1 MEVLANVSA
10 YAFFQDKFAAWMV
23 LNKGVNVQHEFIKDN
38 VFLSFFNSR
47 FKFCSV
53 HTFLHLGEGI
63 LLFKLFPVQ
72 KLQNNEDREESN
84 KIDGSQ
90 CPSDWHILID
100 AVVDQNSGCYCD
112 LGEQYKTESKNTMHC
127 FNQQEPSWLPCHL
140 CELMHA
146 IRNNAANYHEQCKEL
161 RSITQPEMQMIFI
174 ERPIC
179 DFKDGNGGSKNKDEK
194 EEAHRAVKILA
205 PGELVLQV
213 ATTDDL

>member
-23 LNKGVNVQHEFIKDN
+23 LNKGVNVQHEFIKDD

-53 HTFLHLGEGI
+53 HTFLHLGKGI

-127 FNQQEPSWLPCHL
+127 FNQQEPS
-140 CELMHA
+140 
-146 IRNNAANYHEQCKEL
+146 
-161 RSITQPEMQMIFI
+161 
-174 ERPIC
+174 
-179 DFKDGNGGSKNKDEK
+179 
-194 EEAHRAVKILA
+194 
-205 PGELVLQV
+205 
-213 ATTDDL
+213 

>member
-53 HTFLHLGEGI
+53 HTFLHLGKGI

-72 KLQNNEDREESN
+72 KLQNNEDREESD

-127 FNQQEPSWLPCHL
+127 FNQQESC
-140 CELMHA
+140 
-146 IRNNAANYHEQCKEL
+146 
-161 RSITQPEMQMIFI
+161 
-174 ERPIC
+174 
-179 DFKDGNGGSKNKDEK
+179 
-194 EEAHRAVKILA
+194 
-205 PGELVLQV
+205 
-213 ATTDDL
+213 

>member
-1 MEVLANVSA
+1 MGGNGNVPVVFFWLVYFADCALHHFFFLKLSDDQLVDNLACIVRMFVTSLGFRTEIALKAVAAMEVLANVSA

-23 LNKGVNVQHEFIKDN
+23 LNKGVNVQHEFIKDD

-53 HTFLHLGEGI
+53 HTFLHLGKGI

-127 FNQQEPSWLPCHL
+127 FNQQESC
-140 CELMHA
+140 
-146 IRNNAANYHEQCKEL
+146 
-161 RSITQPEMQMIFI
+161 
-174 ERPIC
+174 
-179 DFKDGNGGSKNKDEK
+179 
-194 EEAHRAVKILA
+194 
-205 PGELVLQV
+205 
-213 ATTDDL
+213 